1 MDYSSENIKIVFYIL
16 LWVSFLL
23 FYFKRHKGLSLGLAL
38 ILLYTTQAI
47 VALPLYN
54 SPDAVSFQFFHKLNY
69 WPFFYLFIM
78 IVISMI
84 PIIRLRENGT
94 KYIEIPSHGVLTF
107 LCIFFPFFSLISI
120 IETIPRLQDGILIIM
135 ASNNDSIMN
144 LYEESTSLRTSGMFA
159 NQFWGIVRFFINI
172 GRSIGPLLFFSYLI
186 KKNRNPMVL
195 LLLSVSLL
203 QTPFEGIANAS
214 RLQLF
219 SQFFILFLLYCF
231 FSPFIKS
238 TDRKAFRKAAL
249 VVVSFFF
256 AIFMIITIVRSQYS
270 AGGTG
275 VSSMFSIER
284 YYAEGPLN
292 FNAYCMDANGT
303 REGHK
308 VIPLLLRVIG
318 EKTLTS
324 EELIDKYSYM
334 TIDNK
339 VFSTYVGDFVL
350 DFGPTVA
357 FVIFVI
363 LFSFFDFLL
372 NHRRRAVLN
381 YGQIII
387 VALITRFCSGFYQ
400 YGFSN
405 VGGNHAFITMLFLA
419 FVFMLSKNT
428 KNGKELVKRCK

>member
-1 MDYSSENIKIVFYIL
+1 MNYSSENIKIIFYIL

-23 FYFKRHKGLSLGLAL
+23 YYIKRNKGLTLGLAL

-54 SPDAVSFQFFHKLNY
+54 SPDAVSFQFFHKLSY
-69 WPFFYLFIM
+69 WPFLYLFIM

-84 PIIRLRENGT
+84 PIIKLRENKI

-107 LCIFFPFFSLISI
+107 LCIFFPFFSLLSI
-120 IETIPRLQDGILIIM
+120 IETLPRLQTGISLIM
-135 ASNNDSIMN
+135 ASNNDGIMD
-144 LYEESTSLRTSGMFA
+144 LYDQSTEMRTMGMVSNHFLS
-159 NQFWGIVRFFINI
+159 IVRYFINI
-172 GRSIGPLLFFSYLI
+172 GRTIGPLLFFSYLI
-186 KKNRNPMVL
+186 KKNRSPMVL

-231 FSPFIKS
+231 FYPFIKS
-238 TDRKAFRKAAL
+238 TDRKIFRKVA
-249 VVVSFFF
+249 VVIVSFFF
-256 AIFMIITIVRSQYS
+256 TIFMIITFVRSQYS
-270 AGGTG
+270 VGGAG
-275 VSSMFSIER
+275 VSGLFSIER

-292 FNAYCMDANGT
+292 FNGYCMDANGT
-303 REGHK
+303 REGHI
-308 VIPLLLRVIG
+308 VIPYLLRMAG
-318 EKTLTS
+318 EKVLTP
-324 EELIDKYSYM
+324 EELLFKYSHM
-334 TIDNK
+334 TIDNR

-357 FVIFVI
+357 FMIFII

-372 NHRRRAVLN
+372 NHKRRLGLN

-387 VALITRFCSGFYQ
+387 VAIIVRFCAGFYQ
-400 YGFSN
+400 YGFGN
-405 VGGNHAFITMLFLA
+405 VVGNHAFFTMLFLA
-419 FVFMLSKNT
+419 FIFMMNKASK
-428 KNGKELVKRCK
+428 KKELVKRCN